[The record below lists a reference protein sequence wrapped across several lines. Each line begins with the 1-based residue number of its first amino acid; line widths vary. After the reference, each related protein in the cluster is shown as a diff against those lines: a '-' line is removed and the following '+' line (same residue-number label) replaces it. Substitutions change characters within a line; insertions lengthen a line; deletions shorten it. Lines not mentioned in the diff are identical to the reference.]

1 MKDKDKTFLS
11 SILKSNRPSGNEE
24 NGVLLMDDR
33 LSKCGGFNGQID
45 NMWNVTAQFY
55 LPDTFPSEYG
65 TDVMLSAHLDEIGFQ
80 VVGIRKSGM
89 IAIRPLGGIDKRT
102 LTGTK
107 IVFENGI
114 EGIISTEPLHTMK
127 DKNSLPDFHNFLV
140 DVGARNE
147 KEVKTVY
154 GLEIG
159 DTATYVKDNYNIFFG
174 TKHDLI
180 VGPGLDDGVGL
191 FIIQQLAKELKQGT
205 GYLHEQR
212 ILHVCCL
219 AQEEVGLRGA
229 GVVAGRINPQ
239 LSIDIDVTVETGERS
254 GLDKNKYGNIT
265 VGKGVVIEIGPSKSR
280 SLGKE
285 FIRLAKVH
293 KIPYQVNAYPIGK
306 TNTGRIQ
313 LMAENCATM
322 LLSIPCRNI
331 HTPNEICSWKDIESC
346 VKLLRVFFSGR

>member
-1 MKDKDKTFLS
+1 MKENDKLFLG
-11 SILKSNRPSGNEE
+11 SILNARRPSGNEE
-24 NGVLLMDDR
+24 EGVKLMDDR
-33 LSKCGGFNGQID
+33 LSRCGGFNGQID
-45 NMWNVTAQFY
+45 CMWNVTAQFY

-80 VVGIRKSGM
+80 VVGIRKNGM
-89 IAIRPLGGIDKRT
+89 VAVRPLGGIDRRT
-102 LTGTK
+102 LTGNM
-107 IVFENGI
+107 IVFENGVD
-114 EGIISTEPLHTMK
+114 GIISAEPLHTLK
-127 DKNSLPDFHNFLV
+127 DKNSLPEFHDFLV

-147 KEVKTVY
+147 KDVKVAY

-159 DTATYVKDNYNIFFG
+159 ATATYTKDFFCFFG
-174 TKHDLI
+174 INQELV

-191 FIIQQLAKELKQGT
+191 FIIQQVAKELKQGT
-205 GYLHEQR
+205 GPLHEQR

-219 AQEEVGLRGA
+219 SQEEVGLRGA

-285 FIRLAKVH
+285 LIRLAKVH
-293 KIPYQVNAYPIGK
+293 NIPYQVNAYPIGK

-346 VKLLRVFFSGR
+346 VRLLQVFFSGK